1 MPMIKQETIDY
12 NLDFLIK
19 KNISNY
25 TYTPIF
31 DSIDSTNTYIK
42 NNYETIK
49 NKTIIISKHQ
59 TNGRGRYDRKFIS
72 NTDKGIYCSF
82 LIKENL
88 DDISKNIN
96 LKIACA
102 LHYAIEL
109 SYKIDT
115 KIKWPNDLVLDSRK
129 CAGILIETQVSSNKV
144 QAIIV
149 GFGINIYKQ
158 EFENELKQSA
168 IALED
173 FNNQAYDRNLFLTN
187 LFNHLDDFLYTNNT
201 IDYMKN
207 HMIPIGTYVSL
218 TRNNTKEIVKIIDL
232 NSEGQLI
239 IERINGE
246 IKTLFNEEI
255 SV

>member
-1 MPMIKQETIDY
+1 MIKQETIDY

-19 KNISNY
+19 NNKSNY

-49 NKTIIISKHQ
+49 NKIIIISKHQ
-59 TNGRGRYDRKFIS
+59 TNGRGRYERNFIS
-72 NTDKGIYCSF
+72 NSDKGIYCSF
-82 LIKENL
+82 LLKENL

-102 LHYAIEL
+102 LHYAIKI

-115 KIKWPNDLVLDSRK
+115 QIKWPNDLILSSRK
-129 CAGILIETQVSSNKV
+129 CAGILIETQVSLNKI

-173 FNNQAYDRNLFLTN
+173 FNNQTYDCNLFLSN
-187 LFNHLDDFLYTNNT
+187 LFNHLDDFLYTKNT
-201 IDYMKN
+201 IEYIKK
-207 HMIPIGTYVSL
+207 HMIPIGSYVSIS
-218 TRNNTKEIVKIIDL
+218 RNNTKEIVKIIDL

-239 IERINGE
+239 IERNNGE
-246 IKTLFNEEI
+246 ILTLFNEEI